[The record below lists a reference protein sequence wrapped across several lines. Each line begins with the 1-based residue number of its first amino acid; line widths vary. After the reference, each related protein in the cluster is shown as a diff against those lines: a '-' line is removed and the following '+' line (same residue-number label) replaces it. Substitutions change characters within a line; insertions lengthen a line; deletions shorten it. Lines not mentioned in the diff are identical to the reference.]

1 MEKSILIQN
10 GYEVVMELVVIGN
23 MSPAQYGIK
32 RKAGKGHVVTII
44 TFDEFNAIIENA
56 RKNGYDVFDFT
67 NF

>member
-32 RKAGKGHVVTII
+32 RKAGVQFISA
-44 TFDEFNAIIENA
+44 DEFNSILEDA
-56 RKNGYDVFDFT
+56 RAKGYDVFDYT